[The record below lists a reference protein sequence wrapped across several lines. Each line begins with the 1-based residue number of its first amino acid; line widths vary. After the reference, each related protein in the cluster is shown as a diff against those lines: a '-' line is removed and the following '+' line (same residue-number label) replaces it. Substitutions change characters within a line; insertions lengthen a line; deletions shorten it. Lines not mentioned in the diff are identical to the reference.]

1 MSDNDCISATVLPV
15 CFFYIEIYSPKQGV
29 FYNAASSTLQ
39 NTEILQDVFYNA
51 ASSALQNTVILQDVF
66 YNAVSSTL
74 QSVED
79 TVDGRQL

>member
-1 MSDNDCISATVLPV
+1 MKIMVDCITEWRYWIVSDNDCISASFACL
-15 CFFYIEIYSPKQGV
+15 FFYIEIYSPKQGV

-51 ASSALQNTVILQDVF
+51 ASSALQ
-66 YNAVSSTL
+66 
-74 QSVED
+74 SVED